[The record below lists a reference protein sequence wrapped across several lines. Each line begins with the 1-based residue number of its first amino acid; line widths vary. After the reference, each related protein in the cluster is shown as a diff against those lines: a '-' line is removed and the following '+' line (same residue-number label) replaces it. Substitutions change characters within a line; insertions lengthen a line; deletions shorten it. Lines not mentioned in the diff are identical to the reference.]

1 LALRGRDYG
10 DRVEV
15 EQKFRKLIRML
26 RFDAEWFE
34 CGPRKVGFIESDDD
48 ACAAADC
55 RGKYMPVVR
64 VRKGHALDGSSCS
77 GMVAGPMLS
86 FLALMAVV
94 WTVRLQYDL
103 LRGDHEKQTADQH
116 IRWLDGIYRDI
127 LDLLNAP
134 LRSDGGAESTTTWAV
149 LHQEV
154 DRSTPNQGIL
164 KARLEEL
171 LRLITQYCQA
181 VALYRE
187 SVTEFFDARIFQDRG
202 ARILDNIKPF
212 LSLPGPNAAVP
223 IEFCD
228 MHLRGETKRQA
239 AEALGRKTRI

>member
-1 LALRGRDYG
+1 MVILAFALGGLLVLTGTIGAYVLFG
-10 DRVEV
+10 GFGPTFSPNSVEWAN
-15 EQKFRKLIRML
+15 F
-26 RFDAEWFE
+26 
-34 CGPRKVGFIESDDD
+34 
-48 ACAAADC
+48 
-55 RGKYMPVVR
+55 
-64 VRKGHALDGSSCS
+64 GSYL
-77 GMVAGPMLS
+77 GGVAGPMLS

-103 LRGDHEKQTADQH
+103 LRRDHEKQTADQH

-154 DRSTPNQGIL
+154 DRSIPNQGIL

-171 LRLITQYCQA
+171 LKLITQYCQA

-187 SVTEFFDARIFQDRG
+187 NVTEFFDARIFQDRG
-202 ARILDNIKPF
+202 ARILDTIKPF
-212 LSLPGPNAAVP
+212 LSLLGPNAAVP

-228 MHLRGETKRQA
+228 MHLRGETKRA
-239 AEALGRKTRI
+239 TPEALRRKTRI